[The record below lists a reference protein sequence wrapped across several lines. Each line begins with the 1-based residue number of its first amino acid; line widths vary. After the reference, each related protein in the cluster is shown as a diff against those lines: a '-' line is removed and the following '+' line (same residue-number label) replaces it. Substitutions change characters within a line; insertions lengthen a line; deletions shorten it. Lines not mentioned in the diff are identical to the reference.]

1 MGVLQTGAGA
11 APTGRADPAAA
22 QPSPQLVEAARSFES
37 VFIAQMLHG
46 MTGGLGGDGLLGNSS
61 PLGGMMADEY
71 AKMISRSGG
80 VGVADAVLREL
91 MRVQEAG

>member
-1 MGVLQTGAGA
+1 MGILQTGAA
-11 APTGRADPAAA
+11 AASPGRTDAAAA
-22 QPSPQLVEAARSFES
+22 QPSRQLVETARDFES

-46 MTGGLGGDGLLGNSS
+46 MTGAQGGDGLLGNSS

-71 AKMISRSGG
+71 AKLISRSGG
-80 VGVADAVLREL
+80 IGVADAVLREL